1 MARNIPIRG
10 DLIIIEGYAVEVFIR
25 DLDGDMWIAYNKD
38 IVPEMIPSRGHD
50 LYHQFENYG
59 FFQDEVYEYLEP
71 ETYYTYLPDYFYGF
85 EKLNLTRLARKVYNI
100 PEDFKGEVYIAI
112 RRDRWWR
119 STTEYVLN

>member
-10 DLIIIEGYAVEVFIR
+10 DLVIIEGYTVEVFIR
-25 DLDGDMWIAYNKD
+25 DLDGDMWIAYNRD
-38 IVPEMIPSRGHD
+38 IVPEMIPSRGYD
-50 LYHQFENYG
+50 LYHQFETYG

-112 RRDRWWR
+112 RR
-119 STTEYVLN
+119 NG